1 MYGTQGAVY
10 LLFPFFTNYFCPEAH
25 LYFYMDVPGGHKGV
39 CTCVC
44 MRVCVCVYACTYG
57 CVMNAFGF
65 DTLCDMDTSS
75 LVL

>member
-1 MYGTQGAVY
+1 M
-10 LLFPFFTNYFCPEAH
+10 
-25 LYFYMDVPGGHKGV
+25 GHKGL
-39 CTCVC
+39 CIFYFLSLLITFALKLIYTFTWMCLGDTRECV
-44 MRVCVCVYACTYG
+44 RVCVYARTYG

>member
-1 MYGTQGAVY
+1 M
-10 LLFPFFTNYFCPEAH
+10 
-25 LYFYMDVPGGHKGV
+25 GHKGLCIFYFLSLLITFALKLIYTFTWMCLGDTRECV
-39 CTCVC
+39 RVC